1 MFLVTDDIA
10 IRIRGLGKKYA
21 IGRAQGQYL
30 TLRDCGTIKKV
41 ILIFVYVI
49 LSKEQQKMAKKKF
62 NPEDV
67 IGKPYARGLLPY
79 GGGVTRGKISFAV
92 SEEEHLDGLKRL
104 KSIIP

>member
-1 MFLVTDDIA
+1 
-10 IRIRGLGKKYA
+10 
-21 IGRAQGQYL
+21 
-30 TLRDCGTIKKV
+30 
-41 ILIFVYVI
+41 
-49 LSKEQQKMAKKKF
+49 MAKKKF

-104 KSIIP
+104 KSIMQ

>member
-1 MFLVTDDIA
+1 ML
-10 IRIRGLGKKYA
+10 L
-21 IGRAQGQYL
+21 
-30 TLRDCGTIKKV
+30 
-41 ILIFVYVI
+41 FVYVLI
-49 LSKEQQKMAKKKF
+49 SKEQQKMAKKKF

-104 KSIIP
+104 KSIMP